1 MKKLITVILLLF
13 ASVSYAD
20 HEEHMGKYYFT
31 QVPALCG
38 APADIQ
44 KYVDHKDLHPYL
56 LSLGREGMVK
66 TGQPVYMVTLFISND
81 ETEMM
86 ATIDVP
92 NGNERCVLFHTFDLT
107 KPEIKNE

>member
-1 MKKLITVILLLF
+1 MKKLITTILLLF

-20 HEEHMGKYYFT
+20 HEEHMGRYYFT

-38 APADIQ
+38 APEDIQ
-44 KYVDHKDLHPYL
+44 KYVDHRDLQPHL
-56 LSLGREGMVK
+56 LSLGREGMK
-66 TGQPVYMVTLFISND
+66 ETGEPVYMVTIYTS

-92 NGNERCVLFHTFDLT
+92 SGTERCVLFHSFDLT
-107 KPEIKNE
+107 KPE